1 MTSAAISLVLTIGS
15 ASAYGFGATGSASA
29 YGFGATGSASAYGF
43 GATGSASAYGSGA
56 ASSASAFGSGETGSA
71 SAYGFGG
78 TGQAKSALNEELWD
92 AARAG
97 DVARVARALDQ
108 GADVNSGNRYRA
120 GALFFAADR
129 GHTEVV
135 KLLLDRGADIN
146 AQDTFYKFRPIMLAL
161 GNGHVDT
168 VRLLL
173 ERGSSGASEALL
185 TSIQRKS
192 VPLATAALASKELT
206 AADARTALAAAKR
219 ASAAD
224 IVPLIE
230 KKIAAMPTESAAAAV
245 NVPVA
250 TLQRYVGRY
259 ANDTGVS
266 ISVALSNGQLMAT
279 LPKQEP
285 LTLVAT
291 SDSAFNVA
299 EASGVSVT
307 FVGRGGI
314 IERMVVTTPGGTQN
328 YGRVNADAAA
338 AAPAPAPATD
348 KPADAP
354 PARTVVRTAPKPW
367 PAFRGDNAAGTA
379 DGQGAVTEWNIDTG
393 TNIRWKTPIPGIAN
407 ASPIVWGTNVFV
419 VTAISGAG
427 DATFRTGLYGD
438 VKPVDDLSE
447 HTWKIYCLDKAT
459 GKILWEQTAFK
470 GVPKVKRHTKA
481 SQANSTP
488 VTDGS
493 RVVALF
499 GSVGRLVAWDM
510 NGKELWNLDVGVL
523 DSGWFFDPTYQW
535 GFSSSPV
542 IYKDRVIVQAD
553 VQKNSFIAAY
563 DAKTG
568 QRVWKTDRNEIS
580 SWGSPTVFEEQ
591 IVTNGPTVRAYDA
604 ETGKE
609 LWKLGPNSEI
619 TVGTPV
625 VGEGLVYVTGGY
637 PPARPI
643 YAVKSSARGDI
654 SMPKEATSSEAVAWS
669 NTAGT
674 YIPTP
679 LFYEGILYTCDNSGV
694 VTAYDAKTGERF
706 YRARAGGGGSFAASP
721 IAADGKLYFANEDG
735 DVIVV
740 RAGRKFEEIAKNQ
753 MKEVVMSTPAI
764 SDGLIVVR
772 TLGHV
777 HGIGEQGK

>member
-1 MTSAAISLVLTIGS
+1 MTSAAISLVLTIAFAYGS
-15 ASAYGFGATGSASA
+15 AFAFGFGEASSA
-29 YGFGATGSASAYGF
+29 F
-43 GATGSASAYGSGA
+43 AYGSG
-56 ASSASAFGSGETGSA
+56 
-71 SAYGFGG
+71 G
-78 TGQAKSALNEELWD
+78 TAQDKSALNEELWD

-108 GADVNSGNRYRA
+108 GADVNSGNRYKA

-219 ASAAD
+219 ASAAE

-230 KKIAAMPTESAAAAV
+230 KKIAAMPAEPAAAAV
-245 NVPVA
+245 NVPA
-250 TLQRYVGRY
+250 ETLQRYVGRY
-259 ANDTGVS
+259 ANDAGVS
-266 ISVALSNGQLMAT
+266 INVALSNGQLIAT
-279 LPKQEP
+279 LPKQDP

-291 SDSAFNVA
+291 SDSAFSVA
-299 EASGVSVT
+299 EASGVSVA

-328 YGRVNADAAA
+328 YGRVNAEAAG
-338 AAPAPAPATD
+338 AAPAPAPD

-354 PARTVVRTAPKPW
+354 PVRTVVRTAPKPW
-367 PAFRGDNAAGTA
+367 PAFRGDNAAGAA
-379 DGQGAVTEWNIDTG
+379 DGQGAVTEWNIDKG
-393 TNIRWKTPIPGIAN
+393 TNVRWKTPIPGIAN
-407 ASPIVWGTNVFV
+407 ASPIVWGAKVFV

-459 GKILWEQTAFK
+459 GKVLWEQTAFK

-510 NGKELWNLDVGVL
+510 NGKELWNVDVGVL

-563 DAKTG
+563 DVKTG

-580 SWGSPTVFEEQ
+580 SWGSPTVFGEQ

-654 SMPKEATSSEAVAWS
+654 SMPKEATSSDAVAWS

-679 LFYEGILYTCDNSGV
+679 LYYEGILYTCDNSGV

-706 YRARAGGGGSFAASP
+706 YRARVGGGGAFAASP

-735 DVIVV
+735 DVTVV
-740 RAGRKFEEIAKNQ
+740 RAGRKYEEIAKNQ
-753 MKEVVMSTPAI
+753 MKEVIMSTPAI